1 MPLYG
6 LLPVHSRVEMM
17 IRLPACFCRRPE
29 GRRTLANG
37 ILGEVLTASAELNIE
52 VAVDICKLLKNRTG
66 QPNQAANANYV
77 RPIGA
82 HADEKQTVRPAVPR

>member
-1 MPLYG
+1 
-6 LLPVHSRVEMM
+6 MM
-17 IRLPACFCRRPE
+17 VRLPACSCRRPE
-29 GRRTLANG
+29 GRRTPASG
-37 ILGEVLTASAELNIE
+37 ILGEVLTASAKLNIE

-82 HADEKQTVRPAVPR
+82 DADEKQIVRPAVPR